1 MKRSELLKNSNN
13 GVHYSAGLKR
23 SDIVAENQV
32 KQSQAKAK
40 SDYIYATTPILSA
53 TGKNSAL
60 KFNPI
65 AVEGAPINP
74 DSGVRIVSREVY
86 DAAMAERERQE
97 REKTDSRIAELQAKL
112 AVGEK
117 HDWRNPDGEQGENEE
132 KGDSAL
138 SEYLESHKVT
148 DPVEEYAKYKNEASN
163 SSFLDLFKTDEYKA
177 KEAYKAKKLAEEDQR
192 RIEYNKAYRA
202 ALNEKR
208 AEMGLSSMSPELFAE
223 YEKVMSEN
231 EILSSDNEYVKNQK
245 IDNVK
250 TFNIMLSAISQ
261 SNFGE
266 VSKIG
271 AETSADKLE
280 GNGLKTIHNIINGV
294 EISDNANR
302 VYSML
307 TENEK
312 AVWNY
317 YIGVGKTE
325 VALDYIRVMNPTL
338 EARLAQTVSKEYD
351 EQGFWG
357 DVKEIGAS
365 LSGGF
370 AKGGLDMMRAFGG
383 VGDALGIAEMNSMQA
398 RMFEPTY
405 AEQLANYVLADTN
418 GADGKLFNGFLAALN
433 SIAYQAPSMAFTA
446 MGGGMAGYVMQGIG
460 ANTTEGIRN
469 NTNSLAN
476 VIYGVYEGAMEYAV
490 DRMLGGAS
498 AKLAGKGVG
507 SLTKALLN
515 HVDELVS
522 NKTIRTLL
530 SKGIIHLSTTG
541 SEMLEEFIQTLAE
554 PAARAVIYG
563 EKMDYSLDTLK
574 NALEAAMIGG
584 IAGFIMG
591 FGTTK
596 STYRQYQSE
605 TFGNSLISTGKLDTL
620 VRFAE
625 DFGATDSTVYDSVKE
640 AVENKND
647 PDPMEVAQLYSQTMQ
662 KYNTFDEVDI
672 ARFVKNTANKNN
684 VDDIANMLFNGNTEV
699 AQKFVD
705 KYSKLEIPSRE
716 NFNTEMPS
724 VILGTAE
731 NYDSI
736 QNIDEGQSQG
746 YNENNVSSYENDV
759 FSYENN
765 DGGNVSEETSTDPQ
779 ERGQGGYTRERS
791 GLLQADLG
799 GNDDQGRAT
808 RIEQGKSSSIRSSEG
823 RRDRSITPEQSER
836 LKNTAIKNDD
846 GTPKAV
852 YHFTDNME
860 FDVFAKGDIGF
871 HFGNETQAAARGSIL
886 NKKGRTITAY
896 LDIKSPLIIPSDI
909 MCWRPRN
916 LAFRL
921 FCDGIISEGD
931 FDTISELDNTETYEY
946 DAPAAVELRR
956 ILSEKGYDGIVYQ
969 NMFEGDGESYIAFY
983 PEQVIII
990 HDGRGDTYTTAAPG
1004 ENSDSPSLSDSAPT
1018 GITELSAADKKKDVF
1033 QRAAE
1038 DVLGY
1043 KELSEEQKTIRDI
1056 GRQLGWKVVFA
1067 PVSTP
1072 KGRKADGKISF
1083 ATKTI
1088 TIDPTSKKP
1097 IQFILKHEL
1106 AHSLE
1111 QNKGAY
1117 SEFQNAIMDCQAFKD
1132 YVKAQGFE
1140 SASEYNADI
1149 VARYKAEGVE
1159 GFDSTNAEYK
1169 ANCEMVANF
1178 VGNCLFGG
1186 NTEITAKLLEGMNT
1200 AQRRSFTEWIKDF
1213 FAKIRD
1219 KLSGKHKGL
1228 TDEISR
1234 LEDAFLKTLNSVQQ
1248 KENTAENDG
1257 ESYSFNENLH
1267 QQLQDWLNGGGQ
1279 KNGTYNGLYFELGT
1293 TPSILTKHGAPSAE
1307 IVMYSDVIVK
1317 VTGGKHSI
1325 SLDEIAKLP
1334 AQLNDPIL
1342 LFKGSVPNSFV
1353 ALTEIVDKNGND
1365 VIVAVHIN
1373 KRHSRTVVNKIASL
1387 YSKSDDFGNNK
1398 IIGYIKNQI
1407 SAGNLIDASNTKAP
1421 NWFTSRGLQLPKEV
1435 QTILGA
1441 NNRIAQKPPIVKNN
1455 SMQESDEYSLNAKEN
1470 TADVDGEADAYSINE
1485 DFYSEF
1491 DAWDGKDTNKVFT
1504 IGTTSEALKSVNIK
1518 NQEIKMRSGM
1528 ILQKLSKHPEMSRE
1542 IFRNIPDLLEQP
1554 IIVQFSDA
1562 IDQKTGKP
1570 KYDSRITVLGELYAN
1585 MVVDGK
1591 NVQKPVLVSL
1601 ELLPTNQKKTKI
1613 LDVSFVTSAYTKDAL
1628 QQYINE
1634 NSILYIEP
1642 NKKRTNKWLS
1652 LNRLSLPLG
1661 ENQTGPIRKI
1671 TYSDGKV
1678 KVQNS
1683 TKKTEM
1689 QLALEKAGVINSY
1702 GNSIFNNS
1710 RNDTSDNESFSI
1722 SSASTSHTEILTQL
1736 KNGEITV
1743 EEADRLLYNSI
1754 GGNGDTHYG
1763 EHIHHTPSDYKP
1775 TSEREWQVFCRSF
1788 ANQTNGM
1795 KDGEYR
1801 AVSVFT
1807 ADAHY
1812 LISADGYMSG
1822 VIVDKISI
1830 DEYEERKEF
1839 YDNIPGANV
1848 SNFRNEENG
1857 SGQGN
1862 YSNSG
1867 IASQDEGT
1875 DSFDVELDAFI
1886 ESHSEWFANKGK
1898 TRSNYS
1904 RIIEK
1909 STETDE
1915 SYSIS
1920 EKTDIDSVLDAVS
1933 RGEMSTEEAKA
1944 LLSRKKPLSPAE
1956 IANMKEADAN
1966 TTPKLKRRQGE
1977 NKGDKESR
1985 FYKSLM
1991 GSSIFDDTFKQEAAD
2006 DSFIQKY
2013 QSVTNAETLKKAA
2026 EALDEGGE
2034 EYVKRWDIIKP
2045 EEASLIDTAVGF
2057 ILMDRY
2063 QRVGDYH
2070 SAIKVAEKVKAFGTA
2085 GGQKIQLFSILSRL
2099 DPNTM
2104 VIYSQRELT
2113 SAFNILQKKR
2123 TQKWIDQNASRF
2135 NLTDEEMEFI
2145 RRRTLQAA
2153 QLPEGRDKA
2162 RLLAEIA
2169 ALLQDK
2175 LPPERGQGMKALQ
2188 RVSMLLSP
2196 KTNERNFLGNAGMV
2210 PVFIAS
2216 DFFGSGIDRIVSKQT
2231 GVRTTG
2237 MFDPKSVKGFAKGVF
2252 ETMDDFRR
2260 HINTRNEELN
2270 RFETGKINKSG
2281 KAFNEQHT
2289 GRLAKQLNDCAKVLN
2304 ALDRFTSFCL
2314 EMGDRPFYEMWY
2326 VNSINNQ
2333 MKLNNTTE
2341 ATPEMIQIACL
2352 EALQRTWQDTNK
2364 LVKVVTNAKDALN
2377 VLNVGGYGL
2386 GDIMVKFVKTPAN
2399 LTKAIVDFSPA
2410 GVVKAIAVD
2419 AKNLRNAIEK
2429 GQYEASLQK
2438 KFVDSLSKGIAGSM
2452 LYVLAA
2458 ALAGAGMLSGA
2469 GDEDKDVSNFEKYI
2483 QGMPEY
2489 SIKLFGKWWSY
2500 DWMQPVGSVFATVA
2514 DYMKTRKENPDSTMY
2529 EDIIEAIRAGG
2540 EVLYNQSFMQSIQIL
2555 FTADN
2560 PIDGFFEAIL
2570 NDPSVLVPQFV
2581 SQIANVTDDYRRVT
2595 YEAGKPFET
2604 ALNKVK
2610 IKIPGLRQTLDKQVD
2625 VLGRDVP
2632 NPQNNIFNA
2641 FFNPGNTYTDTSNA
2655 VTDEVYALLKRTGE
2669 LSVIPRKA
2677 PYSITKAGITRQ
2689 LTAEQTNDY
2698 QRMSGNIS
2706 AELLEVI
2713 FDSSDYK
2720 ELDDAQKVDIVTKV
2734 YDYAAKYAKAQLDI
2748 YDYETLSAIEGTKK
2762 NGEPILSKSL
2772 YNRLD
2777 AKAKQ
2782 LLIDE
2787 AFYTKAELKCK
2798 GDTEK
2803 LVKLFMK
2810 QVKE

>member
-1 MKRSELLKNSNN
+1 MANYEDLKKKLATRNGISSTAKSLYSGTIRSSAVGELQEYAVRSQNNKAQKAALAKAQNDYATQQTQQRTLAPQQILQKGQERFDTVNAPVATFRKAQVAKNEELAKVDLSKLKSEIDGYSSAIDIYNN
-13 GVHYSAGLKR
+13 WKIPTLSETK
-23 SDIVAENQV
+23 SDGNRYTSLDIKAAENQR
-32 KQSQAKAK
+32 
-40 SDYIYATTPILSA
+40 DNYI
-53 TGKNSAL
+53 
-60 KFNPI
+60 
-65 AVEGAPINP
+65 
-74 DSGVRIVSREVY
+74 
-86 DAAMAERERQE
+86 
-97 REKTDSRIAELQAKL
+97 
-112 AVGEK
+112 
-117 HDWRNPDGEQGENEE
+117 
-132 KGDSAL
+132 
-138 SEYLESHKVT
+138 HKVT
-148 DPVEEYAKYKNEASN
+148 GGLNIDETRKLLTIKTGEYNTAYKAQEPKLQAEQFSQLWELDNYSEDKAKAGLSAYSADKEAENNKSENKKWWETLGEQLATVPSTDSPISSAVSNVRRAYESDTSYKEPSDEWNNEQRNIFGYLYSFDKNKAHDYAIQVNN
-163 SSFLDLFKTDEYKA
+163 SINKAKTDEQRKKIEKSATSGFWSGAANAFGAVLSAPLGLANWMDAVIETSVRGKTTNKGFLTPHDYSETVTEVQSKELNKLSGTLPEKIPIIGGKGLGDVYGLA
-177 KEAYKAKKLAEEDQR
+177 TSMVQSSLAAATGSSATALISFFGSAAASGMKEARERGVSDDKAVLYGFAAGLAEAIPEMLAVDKLLNLKSADSILKKLNSQGFTE
-192 RIEYNKAYRA
+192 
-202 ALNEKR
+202 
-208 AEMGLSSMSPELFAE
+208 GLTEGMTSVLTQ
-223 YEKVMSEN
+223 V
-231 EILSSDNEYVKNQK
+231 SD
-245 IDNVK
+245 
-250 TFNIMLSAISQ
+250 
-261 SNFGE
+261 
-266 VSKIG
+266 
-271 AETSADKLE
+271 
-280 GNGLKTIHNIINGV
+280 NIINGDFSQYNTLKQQYIK
-294 EISDNANR
+294 EGLAETDAEKKAWSDIAGNIAF
-302 VYSML
+302 
-307 TENEK
+307 
-312 AVWNY
+312 
-317 YIGVGKTE
+317 
-325 VALDYIRVMNPTL
+325 DTL
-338 EARLAQTVSKEYD
+338 AGY
-351 EQGFWG
+351 
-357 DVKEIGAS
+357 
-365 LSGGF
+365 
-370 AKGGLDMMRAFGG
+370 
-383 VGDALGIAEMNSMQA
+383 
-398 RMFEPTY
+398 
-405 AEQLANYVLADTN
+405 
-418 GADGKLFNGFLAALN
+418 
-433 SIAYQAPSMAFTA
+433 A
-446 MGGGMAGYVMQGIG
+446 MGGIQAAPIAIGQAVKNRKAESNLNGTPTFSFGVTQKDIDDYVDNSYSNTNTLDYKKYAEVSDRLASEVDGEIDLTGYVH
-460 ANTTEGIRN
+460 ALRDNDIRHIKN
-469 NTNSLAN
+469 SHGEATNEKYPVTKEDIKQIPN
-476 VIYGVYEGAMEYAV
+476 IVENYDKVIVFNK
-490 DRMLGGAS
+490 S
-498 AKLAGKGVG
+498 
-507 SLTKALLN
+507 
-515 HVDELVS
+515 S
-522 NKTIRTLL
+522 NKTGLVYVKVANDGL
-530 SKGIIHLSTTG
+530 VYY
-541 SEMLEEFIQTLAE
+541 LEQ
-554 PAARAVIYG
+554 V
-563 EKMDYSLDTLK
+563 
-574 NALEAAMIGG
+574 
-584 IAGFIMG
+584 
-591 FGTTK
+591 TTK
-596 STYRQYQSE
+596 YGNEPLLVNKQMIKTGISDIPNIKGLEDAINKKQKTAEFLADLKVRQVYAQSVYQQSSTSSISNSIENVNGYKKETSQTTDANSPGATPNSGNASISSNNTVPQSE
-605 TFGNSLISTGKLDTL
+605 QTVNNIIPENS
-620 VRFAE
+620 
-625 DFGATDSTVYDSVKE
+625 
-640 AVENKND
+640 
-647 PDPMEVAQLYSQTMQ
+647 
-662 KYNTFDEVDI
+662 
-672 ARFVKNTANKNN
+672 
-684 VDDIANMLFNGNTEV
+684 
-699 AQKFVD
+699 
-705 KYSKLEIPSRE
+705 
-716 NFNTEMPS
+716 
-724 VILGTAE
+724 AE
-731 NYDSI
+731 N
-736 QNIDEGQSQG
+736 
-746 YNENNVSSYENDV
+746 SSVAD
-759 FSYENN
+759 NN
-765 DGGNVSEETSTDPQ
+765 DTD
-779 ERGQGGYTRERS
+779 T
-791 GLLQADLG
+791 
-799 GNDDQGRAT
+799 
-808 RIEQGKSSSIRSSEG
+808 
-823 RRDRSITPEQSER
+823 
-836 LKNTAIKNDD
+836 
-846 GTPKAV
+846 
-852 YHFTDNME
+852 
-860 FDVFAKGDIGF
+860 
-871 HFGNETQAAARGSIL
+871 
-886 NKKGRTITAY
+886 
-896 LDIKSPLIIPSDI
+896 
-909 MCWRPRN
+909 
-916 LAFRL
+916 
-921 FCDGIISEGD
+921 
-931 FDTISELDNTETYEY
+931 
-946 DAPAAVELRR
+946 
-956 ILSEKGYDGIVYQ
+956 
-969 NMFEGDGESYIAFY
+969 
-983 PEQVIII
+983 
-990 HDGRGDTYTTAAPG
+990 
-1004 ENSDSPSLSDSAPT
+1004 APT
-1018 GITELSAADKKKDVF
+1018 GITELSAADKRKDAV
-1033 QRAAE
+1033 QKSIE
-1038 DVLGY
+1038 NVTGY
-1043 KELSEEQKTIRDI
+1043 KELTEDQKTIRDI
-1056 GRQLGWKVVFA
+1056 GHQLGWKVVFA

-1159 GFDSTNAEYK
+1159 GFDNTNAEYK

-1248 KENTAENDG
+1248 KENTADVDG

-1293 TPSILTKHGAPSAE
+1293 TPSILTKHGGPSAE

-1743 EEADRLLYNSI
+1743 EEEDRLLYNSI

-1839 YDNIPGANV
+1839 YDNIPRANV

-2188 RVSMLLSP
+2188 RISMLLSP

-2540 EVLYNQSFMQSIQIL
+2540 EVLYNQSFMQSIQML

-2560 PIDGFFEAIL
+2560 PIDGAIEAVL